1 MTVIIISH
9 HNRAVGLIYTD
20 SDTITTS
27 NRDDDNDDN
36 VNGVEDDDDS
46 NNNPIICNINSLLLA
61 NVLPKQ
67 YNDDHDN
74 I

>member
-1 MTVIIISH
+1 MTVIIINH
-9 HNRAVGLIYTD
+9 HSRAVGLIYTD

-36 VNGVEDDDDS
+36 DGDDS